1 VIPSAH
7 GCPQLPH
14 FLRAVAKCS
23 FLFCAVGGI
32 LWSQSPLGENDAYLP
47 FEDEDTRQIDT
58 TVDHILREFIR
69 IVRLI
74 RDRFMLSTTLILL
87 IACGWLL
94 IAGVNAAKK
103 GTGKHGSKGKA
114 VPKMENQSV
123 TPWEYCEGCKVTVD
137 LYAELA
143 LQEMR
148 QMQMFGVKE
157 GEVFAA
163 EKIIHNMCDNADF
176 NARHIPAMK
185 FSCIKVTGDNLTD
198 FLDPWQGAASAATMG
213 SKGVVFDIKQEVR
226 MVVWLRSKVVMYEI
240 SFYRV
245 DLREQ
250 NQGM

>member
-1 VIPSAH
+1 M
-7 GCPQLPH
+7 C
-14 FLRAVAKCS
+14 
-23 FLFCAVGGI
+23 FLFCAVGGFKRVNPRQGNTAHI
-32 LWSQSPLGENDAYLP
+32 FASK
-47 FEDEDTRQIDT
+47 DEDTRQIDT
-58 TVDHILREFIR
+58 TVDHILPEFIR

-143 LQEMR
+143 VQEMR

-185 FSCIKVTGDNLTD
+185 FSCIKITSDNLTD

-226 MVVWLRSKVVMYEI
+226 FVVLYGLARKLLCMK
-240 SFYRV
+240 YRFIV
-245 DLREQ
+245 
-250 NQGM
+250 